1 MTSGAP
7 WSVKGID
14 PKAREIAKDLAQRSG
29 MTLGEWFNQMILEDG
44 AKPETEETRIQS
56 LSVARASGDSPR
68 SEDLSRVLAS
78 LESLSERLEFSER
91 HQAQTSARFEAALAD
106 LRLDQAKVAERLQ
119 TVGGGG
125 GRADTLRALDSALGQ
140 LGKHIQEGEGRN
152 REALVA
158 VRQEVKDEIDRVAVQ
173 MDLKVQEL
181 ENRGTDAIAQVGA
194 EVTRV
199 ASVVEQRLRRADDAQ
214 AEALEKLGAEIA
226 RITERL
232 SERIAAAE
240 RRSAQA
246 IDDVGEQMARVTDR
260 IHQRQERTLSEI
272 GDRVRQSEER
282 TARLLEDAREKIE
295 RRLGKREEPDAPAT
309 EAPAA
314 EAPVAEA
321 VEELPA
327 PAPVPRRWS
336 NSVAGPPPPS
346 LYSPGTPEPAPVFLD
361 PPAISGTVEAAFA
374 DVERSMHAEPAPQ
387 QQEPDDG
394 DRSIDD
400 GAEEAAHAHGR
411 TVADMLAAA
420 SFFADGDSDHH
431 HADAASLRDVDGSRA
446 SAWAAPHSASDPSE
460 EETRPSTRD
469 LLAAAR
475 AAASFHKGEPSYSAV
490 DMADD
495 LDTDSIYS
503 DMGPRKGRMSGSMRV
518 ALLTGGAALSLGL
531 AASGYVKMHPEMM
544 ASLNAGASIKS
555 AEVSKPIPVGPAP
568 PPAAPPAPQPA
579 AQAMSVTTAA
589 PKSAAA
595 NQDLDA
601 ASLFRDATVK
611 VDVGDPAGVE
621 PLRIAA
627 NLGYAPAQRRL
638 GKLYEDGGAGVQ
650 KDAVEG
656 RRWTQQAA
664 ANGDARGMHNLGLDY
679 YEGAGGIRNMAV
691 AAQWFQRAA
700 ELGLRDSQY
709 NLARFYESGLGV
721 KQDPAAAYKWYLI
734 AGRAGDTEAA
744 ARGEAL
750 KPLISAQ
757 VRAEVEHEAMAFRPE
772 PEPPPTSMT
781 AALRGATPQQLA
793 LAQRALSKLGYY
805 QGAKD
810 GTPSRGLGEAIQ
822 AYQRDRR
829 MAANGALSPELLQT
843 FANVSR

>member
-14 PKAREIAKDLAQRSG
+14 PKAREIAKDLAHRSG

-44 AKPETEETRIQS
+44 AKPEMDET
-56 LSVARASGDSPR
+56 SVEPMAISRPLGEGARPD
-68 SEDLSRVLAS
+68 DLSRVLAT
-78 LESLSERLEFSER
+78 LEALSARLEFSER
-91 HQAQTSARFEAALAD
+91 HQAQTSARFEAALSD
-106 LRLDQAKVAERLQ
+106 LRIDQAKVAERLQ
-119 TVGGGG
+119 KVGGGG
-125 GRADTLRALDSALGQ
+125 RGDSLRALDVALGQ

-158 VRQEVKDEIDRVAVQ
+158 VRHEIKDEINRVAVQ

-272 GDRVRQSEER
+272 GDRMRQSEER

-295 RRLGKREEPDAPAT
+295 RRLGKREEPDAPQT
-309 EAPAA
+309 QEAAPEPPTPIAA
-314 EAPVAEA
+314 PI
-321 VEELPA
+321 
-327 PAPVPRRWS
+327 PRRWS

-346 LYSPGTPEPAPVFLD
+346 LYSPGTPEPVSPDLVLPEPVFLE
-361 PPAISGTVEAAFA
+361 PPAIGATADAALPDAELSAHSELAADQHGAGEGEASS
-374 DVERSMHAEPAPQ
+374 DYDLDETTQ
-387 QQEPDDG
+387 
-394 DRSIDD
+394 
-400 GAEEAAHAHGR
+400 AHGR
-411 TVADMLAAA
+411 TVAEMLAAA
-420 SFFADGDSDHH
+420 SVFADADSTPH
-431 HADAASLRDVDGSRA
+431 HADASPRFRDSRA
-446 SAWAAPHSASDPSE
+446 SAWPALDPSSDALE
-460 EETRPSTRD
+460 DSLRPSTRD

-475 AAASFHKGEPSYSAV
+475 AAARVHKGEPAYSAV
-490 DMADD
+490 E
-495 LDTDSIYS
+495 LDEEPELESPYS
-503 DMGPRKGRMSGSMRV
+503 DMGPRGGRMSGSMRV
-518 ALLTGGAALSLGL
+518 ALLTGGAALSIGL
-531 AASGYVKMHPEMM
+531 AASGYVVMHPEMT
-544 ASLNAGASIKS
+544 ASLSRGAMVKS
-555 AEVSKPIPVGPAP
+555 AELGKPIPVGPAS
-568 PPAAPPAPQPA
+568 AAVAPQTPQPA
-579 AQAMSVTTAA
+579 AQAMSLTSAT
-589 PKSAAA
+589 PKPTHA
-595 NQDLDA
+595 NEDLDA
-601 ASLFRDATVK
+601 ATLFRDATVK
-611 VDVGDPAGVE
+611 VDAGDPAGVE

-750 KPLISAQ
+750 KPLLSAQ

-772 PEPPPTSMT
+772 PEAPPTSMT

-793 LAQRALSKLGYY
+793 LAQRALGKLGYY
-805 QGAKD
+805 QGPKD
-810 GTPSRGLGEAIQ
+810 GAPSRGLGEAIQ

>member
-29 MTLGEWFNQMILEDG
+29 MTLGEWFNQMLLEDG
-44 AKPETEETRIQS
+44 AKPETGESNIQS
-56 LSVARASGDSPR
+56 LSIARASGDSPR
-68 SEDLSRVLAS
+68 SEELSRVLAS

-119 TVGGGG
+119 TAGGG
-125 GRADTLRALDSALGQ
+125 GRTDTLRALDSALGL

-272 GDRVRQSEER
+272 SDRVRQSEER
-282 TARLLEDAREKIE
+282 TARLLEEAREKIE
-295 RRLGKREEPDAPAT
+295 RRLGKRDEPDAPA
-309 EAPAA
+309 A
-314 EAPVAEA
+314 EE
-321 VEELPA
+321 VEERPT

-346 LYSPGTPEPAPVFLD
+346 LYSPGTPAPEPVFLD
-361 PPAISGTVEAAFA
+361 PPAIGGTIEAAFA
-374 DVERSMHAEPAPQ
+374 DVERSMTAEAAAQ
-387 QQEPDDG
+387 QHEPDEGDG
-394 DRSIDD
+394 LIDH
-400 GAEEAAHAHGR
+400 GAEEAAQAHGR

-420 SFFADGDSDHH
+420 SFFADGDSDSH
-431 HADAASLRDVDGSRA
+431 HADVDGSRA
-446 SAWAAPHSASDPSE
+446 SAWAAPHSSSDTSE
-460 EETRPSTRD
+460 GLRPSTRD

-475 AAASFHKGEPSYSAV
+475 AAASFHKDEPSYSAA

-495 LDTDSIYS
+495 PDTDSIYS
-503 DMGPRKGRMSGSMRV
+503 DMQPRRGRMSGSMRV

-531 AASGYVKMHPEMM
+531 AASGYVMMHPEMM
-544 ASLNAGASIKS
+544 ASLNAGAPIKS
-555 AEVSKPIPVGPAP
+555 AEASKPIPVGPAP

-579 AQAMSVTTAA
+579 AAAQAMSVTAAA
-589 PKSAAA
+589 PKAAA
-595 NQDLDA
+595 QNQDLDA
-601 ASLFRDATVK
+601 ATLFRDASVK
-611 VDVGDPAGVE
+611 VDVGDPAGVQ

-679 YEGAGGIRNMAV
+679 YEGAGGVRNMAV

-750 KPLISAQ
+750 KPLLSAQ

-772 PEPPPTSMT
+772 PEAPPTSMT

-805 QGAKD
+805 QGPKD
-810 GTPSRGLGEAIQ
+810 GAPSRGLGEAIQ

-829 MAANGALSPELLQT
+829 LAANGALSPELLQT

>member
-14 PKAREIAKDLAQRSG
+14 PKAREIAKDLAHRSG

-44 AKPETEETRIQS
+44 AKPETEETGVQH
-56 LSVARASGDSPR
+56 LAVARPTGDSPR
-68 SEDLSRVLAS
+68 SEDLSRVLAT

-119 TVGGGG
+119 TAGGG

-181 ENRGTDAIAQVGA
+181 ENRGADAIAQVGA

-282 TARLLEDAREKIE
+282 TARLLEEAREKIE
-295 RRLGKREEPDAPAT
+295 RRLGKRDEPDAPA
-309 EAPAA
+309 A
-314 EAPVAEA
+314 EASPAEE
-321 VEELPA
+321 VEERPT

-346 LYSPGTPEPAPVFLD
+346 LYSPGTPAPEPEPVFLE
-361 PPAISGTVEAAFA
+361 PPAIGGTVEAAFA
-374 DVERSMHAEPAPQ
+374 DVERSMTAEPAAQ
-387 QQEPDDG
+387 QHEPDEGDG
-394 DRSIDD
+394 LIDH

-420 SFFADGDSDHH
+420 SFFADGDPDSH
-431 HADAASLRDVDGSRA
+431 HADVDGSRA
-446 SAWAAPHSASDPSE
+446 SAWAAPHPSSAPSE
-460 EETRPSTRD
+460 EGLRPSTRD

-475 AAASFHKGEPSYSAV
+475 AAASVHKGEPSYSAV

-495 LDTDSIYS
+495 PDTDSIYS

-555 AEVSKPIPVGPAP
+555 AEASKPIPVGPAP

-579 AQAMSVTTAA
+579 ATQAMSLTAAA

-601 ASLFRDATVK
+601 ATLFRDATVK

-679 YEGAGGIRNMAV
+679 YEGAGGVRNMAV

-750 KPLISAQ
+750 KPLLSAQ

-781 AALRGATPQQLA
+781 AALRGATPQQLV